1 MSKELTIKE
10 ERVKDLASQ
19 CPEYKTAMETLF
31 PEVFKSPEKPKKE
44 DITDQITWKILRFS
58 GDNRCWL
65 MGSYGEDVA
74 FIYLNASGISFNHIK
89 YEEKYEIS
97 TDARCFRVF
106 KK

>member
-31 PEVFKSPEKPKKE
+31 PEVFKVSRKLKKE
-44 DITDQITWKILRFS
+44 DITEQITWKILRFCDDS
-58 GDNRCWL
+58 CWL
-65 MGSYGEDVA
+65 MGSYDKDVD
-74 FIYLNASGISFNHIK
+74 FIHLNASGISFDHK
-89 YEEKYEIS
+89 RHEERYEIS
-97 TDARCFRVF
+97 KDARCFRVF